1 MMASVTTA
9 PGSAETGVTTQK
21 AREDRLVN
29 VLSRARP
36 RALLGRSE
44 ATFFV
49 LGGVLAV
56 GGIVLV
62 IIGWVGTSQ
71 TVLVAGQIPYVVS
84 GGLLGL
90 ALVFLGGFLYFGY
103 WVAMLVRENRERA
116 EQDRAD
122 FGRLGASLDEVN
134 RSLAAIAAGLRSPG
148 R

>member
-1 MMASVTTA
+1 MVSVTTA
-9 PGSAETGVTTQK
+9 PGGTEAAAATQA
-21 AREDRLVN
+21 AREDRLVD

-36 RALLGRSE
+36 RAFLARSE
-44 ATFFV
+44 AMFFV
-49 LGGVLAV
+49 LGGALAI

-90 ALVFLGGFLYFGY
+90 ALVFLGGFLYFGH
-103 WVAMLVRENRERA
+103 WVAMLVRESRERA
-116 EQDRAD
+116 EQDRVD
-122 FGRLGASLDEVN
+122 FGRIGAGLEEVN
-134 RSLAAIAAGLRSPG
+134 RSLAAIAEELRSSG